1 MKIKMRSVHSEWIIL
16 NKYFGKDY
24 IRKMFNNF
32 ISYKE
37 LRNKNTYQEI
47 FNELIKLD

>member
-1 MKIKMRSVHSEWIIL
+1 MRIKMRSIYSEWIIL

-24 IRKMFNNF
+24 ICKMFNNF

-37 LRNKNTYQEI
+37 LRNKNTYQQI
-47 FNELIKLD
+47 FDELINLD